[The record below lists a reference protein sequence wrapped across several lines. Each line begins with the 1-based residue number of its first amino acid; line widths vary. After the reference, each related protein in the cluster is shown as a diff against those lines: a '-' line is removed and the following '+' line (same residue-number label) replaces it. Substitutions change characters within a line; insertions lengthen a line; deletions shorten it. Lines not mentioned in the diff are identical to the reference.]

1 MLQKSHPIQT
11 VPSVHVPQDLIE
23 ELQIHYNDAQPWKRI
38 TIEVQ
43 YFSVSARC
51 DQFEPI
57 IIYWPL
63 S

>member
-1 MLQKSHPIQT
+1 MLQKSHPIQS

-38 TIEVQ
+38 TIEVN

-51 DQFEPI
+51 D
-57 IIYWPL
+57 
-63 S
+63 